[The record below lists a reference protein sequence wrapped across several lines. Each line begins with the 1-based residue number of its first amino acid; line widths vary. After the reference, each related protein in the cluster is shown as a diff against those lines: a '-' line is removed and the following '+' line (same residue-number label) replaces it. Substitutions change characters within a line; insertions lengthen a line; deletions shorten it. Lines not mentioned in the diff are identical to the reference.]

1 MERLLRTMEP
11 IRWVFWA
18 LLVTAA
24 DAGPAVVVV
33 IFAVVGFGYFFEMF
47 YLAIFRMLRD
57 SETLGVGFGFL
68 DVWTFCTLLM
78 IFISAYFVTV
88 CVAFFCYLNY
98 SYF

>member
-1 MERLLRTMEP
+1 MLMWGVSFMSPIKMKNNPSRMERLLRTMEP

-33 IFAVVGFGYFFEMF
+33 IFAVVGFGDFFEMV

-57 SETLGVGFGFL
+57 SET
-68 DVWTFCTLLM
+68 
-78 IFISAYFVTV
+78 
-88 CVAFFCYLNY
+88 
-98 SYF
+98 